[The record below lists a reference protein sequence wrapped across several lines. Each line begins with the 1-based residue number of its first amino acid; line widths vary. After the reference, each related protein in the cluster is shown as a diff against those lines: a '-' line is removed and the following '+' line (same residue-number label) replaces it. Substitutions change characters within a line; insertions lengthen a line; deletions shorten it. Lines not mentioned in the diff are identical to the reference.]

1 MPVVSL
7 PSPTFDLMQHQT
19 NLFIKKS
26 DVGYL
31 QTKEHHHHHPMQIYS
46 DATFSNAQ
54 LVQSSLPVL
63 TPLNLNLKYVE
74 FQSTGNASSGSDSE
88 SLNEH
93 SRTRAKRNLP
103 HKKRLKKLNHE
114 AQFTP
119 ITMQEDESIRVVQ
132 TNQPQFECT
141 ECSALIAG
149 QLEFFMHLKEHYE
162 PVESSFNHVVRKEN
176 HMEEDE
182 TDESE
187 KIHMELQ
194 NNDDDVN
201 TRDVPENLIIESL
214 EDSQDEIKMG
224 EMNGDAFEFS
234 EPEDMEDFR
243 KEVAKVVETIGG
255 ENPDNSWSNYQV
267 TDDLVESHES
277 IENYSAKLDKEV
289 EKDLQESSY
298 LCNDD
303 LRETC
308 DSVHSVNNQFIKN
321 PSDDDEEDNKP
332 LNEVR
337 WMLKKPVRTNKPKTQ
352 SIENDKEEIELN
364 ECLKK
369 INNFKCNVVN
379 CNKTFNSRTALGYH
393 LKTHNSE
400 RRFVCDQVSIFS
412 RNCRHLWTWGSITRP
427 GLSIVFDSC
436 YFWVLHVFY
445 EGE

>member
-1 MPVVSL
+1 MPVTL
-7 PSPTFDLMQHQT
+7 PSPTFDLMQHQ
-19 NLFIKKS
+19 NMFIKKS

-31 QTKEHHHHHPMQIYS
+31 KEHHHPNMQIYS

-54 LVQSSLPVL
+54 LVQSTLPVL

-103 HKKRLKKLNHE
+103 HKKRLKKLNE

-119 ITMQEDESIRVVQ
+119 ITMQEDEAIRVVQ
-132 TNQPQFECT
+132 NQPQFECT

-162 PVESSFNHVVRKEN
+162 PNESSFNVVRKEN

-182 TDESE
+182 TDESD
-187 KIHMELQ
+187 KIHLELQ
-194 NNDDDVN
+194 NNDDDDDDVN

-214 EDSQDEIKMG
+214 EDSQDDIKMG

-243 KEVAKVVETIGG
+243 KEVAKVVETIG
-255 ENPDNSWSNYQV
+255 ENPDGSWNYQV
-267 TDDLVESHES
+267 SDELVGHES
-277 IENYSAKLDKEV
+277 MENQEIVNREIQNQEIQNQVIENHEIENQEILNQIENYSTKHEKEV
-289 EKDLQESSY
+289 QQDLHETSS
-298 LCNDD
+298 LCND
-303 LRETC
+303 LKET
-308 DSVHSVNNQFIKN
+308 VNNQFIKA
-321 PSDDDEEDNKP
+321 PSDDDDEDNKP

-337 WMLKKPVRTNKPKTQ
+337 WTLKKPVRSNKVKTQ

-369 INNFKCNVVN
+369 INNFRCNVVN

-400 RRFVCDQVSIFS
+400 RRFVCDQVSQKI
-412 RNCRHLWTWGSITRP
+412 
-427 GLSIVFDSC
+427 
-436 YFWVLHVFY
+436 
-445 EGE
+445 

>member
-1 MPVVSL
+1 MPVTL

-19 NLFIKKS
+19 NMFIKKS

-31 QTKEHHHHHPMQIYS
+31 QTKEHQHHHPSMQIYS
-46 DATFSNAQ
+46 DANFSNISSNAQ

-114 AQFTP
+114 QHQFTP
-119 ITMQEDESIRVVQ
+119 ITMQEDETIRVVQ

-162 PVESSFNHVVRKEN
+162 PNDNFNHVVRKEN

-182 TDESE
+182 TDESD

-214 EDSQDEIKMG
+214 EDSQDDIKMS

-243 KEVAKVVETIGG
+243 KEVAKVVETIG
-255 ENPDNSWSNYQV
+255 ENPDSSWNYQV
-267 TDDLVESHES
+267 TDELVESHES
-277 IENYSAKLDKEV
+277 IENYSTKLEKEE
-289 EKDLQESSY
+289 EKDLQDSY

-308 DSVHSVNNQFIKN
+308 DSVNSVNSVAVNNQFTILKN

-337 WMLKKPVRTNKPKTQ
+337 WMLKKPVRSSKAKTQ

-369 INNFKCNVVN
+369 INNFKCNVAN

-400 RRFVCDQVSIFS
+400 RRFVCDQVSFQNFQQILF
-412 RNCRHLWTWGSITRP
+412 I
-427 GLSIVFDSC
+427 
-436 YFWVLHVFY
+436 
-445 EGE
+445 